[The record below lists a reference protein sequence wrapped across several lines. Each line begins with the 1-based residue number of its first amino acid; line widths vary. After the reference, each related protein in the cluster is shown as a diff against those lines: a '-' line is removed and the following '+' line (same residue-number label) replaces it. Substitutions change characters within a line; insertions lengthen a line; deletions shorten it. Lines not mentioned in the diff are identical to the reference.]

1 MPPRST
7 SHAFRATVG
16 CLGAGAIH
24 GRRVYGYA
32 FGGIHTRPE
41 QSGAHSSWVRTRR
54 STLRPVS
61 SSSPL
66 STGRAAWTASGAA
79 PEVMLRAYHGA
90 SVAISVACTDVQP
103 CLIPLHQPPLAD
115 CEGTAGA
122 CAGYC
127 VRHGPLSSVLP
138 QARGLRRQSSSWC
151 TWLYWVGTG
160 RVALWYVSPCPP
172 LDPYVRLSP
181 HTAHDRG
188 TFTGHFPFANS
199 TDHSPWSACAFVGYL
214 CTVSPPSPS
223 GPSPSVLI
231 LVSPAFLG
239 SDS

>member
-1 MPPRST
+1 MTLLVLELHLPDLPPNAPNVQVAPALWQLWPKFLT
-7 SHAFRATVG
+7 YTVSFLS
-16 CLGAGAIH
+16 LG
-24 GRRVYGYA
+24 VYWIG
-32 FGGIHTRPE
+32 P
-41 QSGAHSSWVRTRR
+41 HSRWVRTRR

-66 STGRAAWTASGAA
+66 STGRAALTASGAA
-79 PEVMLRAYHGA
+79 PEVILREYHGA
-90 SVAISVACTDVQP
+90 SVSISVACTDVQP

-160 RVALWYVSPCPP
+160 RV
-172 LDPYVRLSP
+172 
-181 HTAHDRG
+181 T
-188 TFTGHFPFANS
+188 
-199 TDHSPWSACAFVGYL
+199 
-214 CTVSPPSPS
+214 
-223 GPSPSVLI
+223 
-231 LVSPAFLG
+231 
-239 SDS
+239 

>member
-1 MPPRST
+1 M
-7 SHAFRATVG
+7 
-16 CLGAGAIH
+16 
-24 GRRVYGYA
+24 
-32 FGGIHTRPE
+32 
-41 QSGAHSSWVRTRR
+41 
-54 STLRPVS
+54 RPVS

-151 TWLYWVGTG
+151 TWLSHAPTPMPLPTPG
-160 RVALWYVSPCPP
+160 RTSGISLGSRFPP
-172 LDPYVRLSP
+172 LHCPWPASQGSRVHTRGRKQHAGGGVLLNATSPLWGSPVFLQGQIRLTWSP
-181 HTAHDRG
+181 IRSHPREEAWVPAWHKQRLAG
-188 TFTGHFPFANS
+188 STG
-199 TDHSPWSACAFVGYL
+199 
-214 CTVSPPSPS
+214 
-223 GPSPSVLI
+223 
-231 LVSPAFLG
+231 
-239 SDS
+239 